1 MKEQILELNG
11 ICKDFPGVKAL
22 SNVNISFQ
30 KGEIH
35 ALMGEN
41 GAGKSTLIKIL
52 TGAHKKTSGKI
63 KFNREELNE
72 INPEVSK
79 KMGINAIYQELTL
92 FDYLPI
98 YQNIFMGQEFNK
110 KIVVDEEKM
119 IRLTQDILK
128 KLELKLNP
136 KQLVKNLSIAEKQMI
151 EIARA
156 LMFETKI
163 LIMDEPTSSISKKE
177 TEILFKTIKELKEQG
192 ITIIY
197 ISHRIEEIF
206 ELCDKVTIL
215 RDGKSIK
222 TLKIE
227 EILNEEELVN
237 LMVDKKIDKFFPDR
251 FPKIEEEILKVK
263 DLEIKNIFG
272 PINFSLKKGEILGI
286 GGLVGSKRS
295 ELVEAIFALRVIDKG
310 DIILDKKK
318 VKFKTPTDS
327 INNGF
332 GLITEDRKKTGLFLQ
347 MGVRENIT
355 MAFIKKY
362 LKNFKIINFYEEKRD
377 VKNFIKRLK
386 IKTPHIDQ
394 KIQNLSGGN
403 QQKALI
409 ARWLLNNPKIL
420 MMDEPTRGIDVKAKT
435 EIYNLMNE
443 LTDKGVSIIMISS
456 EIPELLAMS
465 DSIMVMCEGKISG
478 FLNSE
483 DKSEENVLKL
493 AFGGA

>member
-1 MKEQILELNG
+1 MREQILELNE
-11 ICKDFPGVKAL
+11 ICKEFPGVKAL
-22 SNVNISFQ
+22 SDVNIGFQ
-30 KGEIH
+30 KAEIH

-63 KFNREELNE
+63 KFNGKELNE
-72 INPEVSK
+72 ISPEISK

-92 FDYLPI
+92 FDHLPI

-110 KIVVDEEKM
+110 KIVADEDKM
-119 IRLTQDILK
+119 IGLTKEVLK

-136 KQLVKNLSIAEKQMI
+136 KQLVKELSIAEKQMI

-177 TEILFKTIKELKEQG
+177 TEILFKTIKELREQG

-197 ISHRIEEIF
+197 ISHRMEEIF
-206 ELCDKVTIL
+206 ELCDRVTIL

-222 TLKIE
+222 TLKIQ
-227 EILNEEELVN
+227 EIQNEEELVN
-237 LMVDKKIDKFFPDR
+237 LMIDKKMDKFFPDR
-251 FPKIEEEILKVK
+251 FPKIQEEILRVEG
-263 DLEIKNIFG
+263 LEIKNLFG
-272 PINFSLKKGEILGI
+272 PIDFSLRKGEILGI

-295 ELVEAIFALRVIDKG
+295 EIVEAIFALREIDKG
-310 DIILDKKK
+310 DIILDGKK
-318 VKFKTPTDS
+318 VKFRTPTDS
-327 INNGF
+327 INSGF

-355 MAFIKKY
+355 MAFMKKY
-362 LKNFKIINFYEEKRD
+362 LKNFKVINFLEEKTD
-377 VKNFIKRLK
+377 TENFIERLK
-386 IKTPHIDQ
+386 IKTPHMDQ

-409 ARWLLNNPKIL
+409 ARWLVNDPKIL
-420 MMDEPTRGIDVKAKT
+420 IMDEPTRGIDVKAKA
-435 EIYNLMNE
+435 EIYNLMSE

-465 DSIMVMCEGKISG
+465 DNIMVMREGKVSG

-483 DKSEENVLKL
+483 NKSEENVLKL
-493 AFGGA
+493 AFGGI